1 MASLSRKKTFFKCE
15 KCSEVFES
23 WGILNKHNKNHHK
36 SNAKL
41 KCDECERNVDEEWK
55 LNAHIK
61 THKKYNCD
69 QCDKT
74 FKFLNDSA

>member
-1 MASLSRKKTFFKCE
+1 M
-15 KCSEVFES
+15 
-23 WGILNKHNKNHHK
+23 NKHNKNQHK

-41 KCDECERNVDEEWK
+41 KCDECERNFDEEWK

-61 THKKYNCD
+61 IHKKYNCD

-74 FKFLNDSA
+74 